1 MRKKSMQIN
10 INSRQVQLQ
19 DETIKEMKRRLLF
32 SLSRFGHA
40 IQGVTVQLTD
50 INGPK
55 GGHDKECLI
64 VVKLQKGGKVVVRG
78 SGIDC
83 GVALNH
89 CADRIGRTVDRELT
103 RRRKA
108 PIRKMRREMRVE
120 KDPAFDGENR
130 ETDGFSEGMQLE
142 R

>member
-1 MRKKSMQIN
+1 MQIN
-10 INSRQVQLQ
+10 IKGRQVQLQ
-19 DETIKEMKRRLLF
+19 DETIKNMKRRLLF

-64 VVKLQKGGKVVVRG
+64 VVKLQKGGKVVVQG

-83 GVALNH
+83 DLALNH

-108 PIRKMRREMRVE
+108 PIRKMRRAMRAE
-120 KDPAFDGENR
+120 KNIALDGEDH
-130 ETDGFSEGMQLE
+130 ESEGRLE
-142 R
+142 EEQHPR

>member
-1 MRKKSMQIN
+1 MQIN
-10 INSRQVQLQ
+10 IKGRQVRLR
-19 DETIKEMKRRLLF
+19 DETIKSMKRRLRF

-40 IQGVTVQLTD
+40 IQEVTVQLTD

-64 VVKLQKGGKVVVRG
+64 VVNLQKGGKVVVQG
-78 SGIDC
+78 SGTDC
-83 GVALNH
+83 DLALNH

-108 PIRKMRREMRVE
+108 PIRKMRREMRAE
-120 KDPAFDGENR
+120 KDLALDEETPEDGG
-130 ETDGFSEGMQLE
+130 TIEGKQLGH
-142 R
+142 

>member
-1 MRKKSMQIN
+1 MQIN
-10 INSRQVQLQ
+10 IKGRQVQLQ
-19 DETIKEMKRRLLF
+19 DETIKNMKRRLLF

-64 VVKLQKGGKVVVRG
+64 IVKLQKGGKVVVQG

-83 GVALNH
+83 ELALNH

-108 PIRKMRREMRVE
+108 PIRKMRRELRAE
-120 KDPAFDGENR
+120 KDIAIDGEDH
-130 ETDGFSEGMQLE
+130 ESEGRLE
-142 R
+142 KKQHLL